1 MLDFMNVSDE
11 KIRSLFYKPD
21 RHDRRSLDSQGSI
34 IFPPQANRRTCT
46 QIRDFFDYGLAGKM
60 LALNDVAVTKIDTTG
75 MINYLDSEFA
85 SNGESPSRDI
95 PSTSKDVKSV
105 DDEDIFSVDDKVDS
119 TCPGVTMSYVTDMKL
134 DAEGRDRRLLGFKHT
149 IRERFATRSQL
160 EHPDRIGFKWPFCLP
175 VVGAVAS
182 GNDASL
188 LVWKVEEEEGY
199 CNTTAAEDGPEFER
213 FTIRHVN
220 CSKGEITKQGL
231 CAECFGKKRLLM
243 DRFDSNVRV
252 RSEDLNIKTRSSLA
266 RTGSI
271 QRQRTEFYQRKA
283 KNLSRRLSYKQR
295 ALDKLTEEQGM
306 DIQVNETS
314 DAIFNDNVA
323 NNVSQFL
330 ASDPNDRL
338 YSGRVSKSTKMQS
351 VGMLLELDNLHL

>member
-1 MLDFMNVSDE
+1 
-11 KIRSLFYKPD
+11 
-21 RHDRRSLDSQGSI
+21 
-34 IFPPQANRRTCT
+34 
-46 QIRDFFDYGLAGKM
+46 
-60 LALNDVAVTKIDTTG
+60 
-75 MINYLDSEFA
+75 
-85 SNGESPSRDI
+85 
-95 PSTSKDVKSV
+95 
-105 DDEDIFSVDDKVDS
+105 
-119 TCPGVTMSYVTDMKL
+119 
-134 DAEGRDRRLLGFKHT
+134 
-149 IRERFATRSQL
+149 
-160 EHPDRIGFKWPFCLP
+160 
-175 VVGAVAS
+175 
-182 GNDASL
+182 
-188 LVWKVEEEEGY
+188 
-199 CNTTAAEDGPEFER
+199 
-213 FTIRHVN
+213 
-220 CSKGEITKQGL
+220 
-231 CAECFGKKRLLM
+231 M